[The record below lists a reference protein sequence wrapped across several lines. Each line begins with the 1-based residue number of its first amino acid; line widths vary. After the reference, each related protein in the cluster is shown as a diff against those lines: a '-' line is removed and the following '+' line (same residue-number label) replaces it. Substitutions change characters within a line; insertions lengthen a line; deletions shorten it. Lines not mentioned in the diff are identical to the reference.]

1 MTERNEYGFSW
12 LTMFTVTGISGFG
25 FSMIIKFLDG
35 HHSSLLLWTGVIA
48 TVLAGL
54 NLLINYLARSASKK
68 KDT

>member
-1 MTERNEYGFSW
+1 MTERDEYGFSW
-12 LTMFTVTGISGFG
+12 LTMFTVTGVSGFS
-25 FSMIIKFLDG
+25 FSLILKFLDG

-68 KDT
+68 KDS